1 MELMIVIA
9 AAILAWVVGAIWYRL
24 TDRIYAHAS
33 ALQVQNIGHPQSR
46 SVTPYLLAGVA
57 LVAVAGMMRVLF
69 VRAGFDGVVPG
80 LGWGFG
86 SGAAIVAPWFVIEN
100 TYSPRPMVMTLVDMG
115 YAMVACAVVGAVMGG
130 I

>member
-24 TDRIYAHAS
+24 NDRVYSNAS
-33 ALQVQNIGHPQSR
+33 ALQVQNIGHPLSR

-57 LVAVAGMMRVLF
+57 LVAIAAMIRILY
-69 VRAGFDGVVPG
+69 VRAGIDGVVPG
-80 LGWGFG
+80 LGWGAG
-86 SGAAIVAPWFVIEN
+86 IGAAIVAPWFFITN
-100 TYSPRPMVMTLVDMG
+100 TYSPRPLVMTLIDMG
-115 YAMVACAVVGAVMGG
+115 YAVLACAVIGAVMGG